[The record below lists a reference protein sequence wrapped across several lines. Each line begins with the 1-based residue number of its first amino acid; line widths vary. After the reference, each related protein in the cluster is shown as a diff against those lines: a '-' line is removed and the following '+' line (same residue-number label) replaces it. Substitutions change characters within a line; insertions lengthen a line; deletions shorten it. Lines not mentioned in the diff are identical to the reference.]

1 MTADMKRG
9 ARIKLKA
16 DGRVRGYVRQLRG
29 KLAMITFSEGSK
41 YFEPGEQWLSI
52 EEWEAC

>member
-1 MTADMKRG
+1 MKRG

-29 KLAMITFSEGSK
+29 KLARITFSEGSK
-41 YFEPGEQWLSI
+41 YFEPDEQWFSI
-52 EEWEAC
+52 EEREVC